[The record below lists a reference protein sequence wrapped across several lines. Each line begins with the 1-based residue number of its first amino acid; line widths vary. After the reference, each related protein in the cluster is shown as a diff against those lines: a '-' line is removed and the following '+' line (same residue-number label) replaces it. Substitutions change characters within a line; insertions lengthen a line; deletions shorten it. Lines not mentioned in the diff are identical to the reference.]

1 MQREPGLLYNI
12 TTMLD
17 PTLLQQSGLEVHRLC
32 QRAGEFVIT
41 FPKAYHAGNTALLLP
56 PTVLAQTILMLLL
69 LLSVVALSA
78 AASVSSANAA
88 TALQLSV
95 LLSMRLDVAKI
106 IVLISD
112 EE

>member
-41 FPKAYHAGNTALLLP
+41 FPKAYHAGNIALYSL
-56 PTVLAQTILMLLL
+56 TVLALVPFVQYC
-69 LLSVVALSA
+69 
-78 AASVSSANAA
+78 
-88 TALQLSV
+88 
-95 LLSMRLDVAKI
+95 
-106 IVLISD
+106 
-112 EE
+112 